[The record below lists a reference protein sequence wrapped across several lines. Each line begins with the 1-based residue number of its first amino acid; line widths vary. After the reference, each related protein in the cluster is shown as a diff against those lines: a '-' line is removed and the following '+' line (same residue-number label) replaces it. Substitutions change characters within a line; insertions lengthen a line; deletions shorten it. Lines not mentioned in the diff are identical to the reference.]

1 MELLDIVD
9 ENNNLTGKTEEKEIV
24 HKKGLWHREVAIWI
38 MNNKGEI
45 LTQKR
50 ASTKKQNPNKWGL
63 TAGHIDA
70 GESVESAMSREIL
83 EGLGVEIKDFSK
95 IEIAKIQTKH
105 NNSNTINNYFAY
117 VFFAKVDYDI
127 KDYTIQKDE
136 LSELKYITLEELEE
150 IVKNKDNNYTFSD
163 RDNTNIIEYLY
174 KQR

>member
-45 LTQKR
+45 LIQKR

-70 GESVESAMSREIL
+70 GESIEAGMSREIL
-83 EGLGVEIKDFSK
+83 EELGVEIKDFSK
-95 IEIAKIQTKH
+95 IEITKIQTEHK
-105 NNSNTINNYFAY
+105 NSNTINNYFAY
-117 VFFAKVDYDI
+117 VFFAKVNYDI
-127 KDYTIQKDE
+127 QDY
-136 LSELKYITLEELEE
+136 
-150 IVKNKDNNYTFSD
+150 N
-163 RDNTNIIEYLY
+163 
-174 KQR
+174 

>member
-1 MELLDIVD
+1 
-9 ENNNLTGKTEEKEIV
+9 
-24 HKKGLWHREVAIWI
+24 
-38 MNNKGEI
+38 
-45 LTQKR
+45 
-50 ASTKKQNPNKWGL
+50 
-63 TAGHIDA
+63 
-70 GESVESAMSREIL
+70 MSREIL
-83 EGLGVEIKDFSK
+83 EELGVEIKDFSK